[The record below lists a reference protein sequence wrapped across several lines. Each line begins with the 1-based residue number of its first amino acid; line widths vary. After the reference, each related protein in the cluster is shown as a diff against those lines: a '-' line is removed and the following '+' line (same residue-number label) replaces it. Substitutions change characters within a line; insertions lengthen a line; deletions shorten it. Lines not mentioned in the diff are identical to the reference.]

1 MRVADGARRRVRNH
15 SIATRTPILS
25 IMPRNANMV
34 TLIRAS
40 AVGSVMRARVAL
52 VMRMVV
58 LRKNDGMTK
67 RERPVGL
74 SPCRIFR
81 GLRNDR
87 IP

>member
-15 SIATRTPILS
+15 SIATRTRILS
-25 IMPRNANMV
+25 IMLRNANMV

-58 LRKNDGMTK
+58 
-67 RERPVGL
+67 
-74 SPCRIFR
+74 
-81 GLRNDR
+81 
-87 IP
+87 

>member
-1 MRVADGARRRVRNH
+1 MLRKTIMFTNIRRQDTIMRVADGARRRVRNH

-25 IMPRNANMV
+25 IMLRNANMV

-58 LRKNDGMTK
+58 
-67 RERPVGL
+67 
-74 SPCRIFR
+74 
-81 GLRNDR
+81 
-87 IP
+87 

>member
-15 SIATRTPILS
+15 SIAARTPILS
-25 IMPRNANMV
+25 IMLRNANMV

-58 LRKNDGMTK
+58 
-67 RERPVGL
+67 
-74 SPCRIFR
+74 
-81 GLRNDR
+81 
-87 IP
+87 

>member
-1 MRVADGARRRVRNH
+1 MLVADGARRRVRNH

-58 LRKNDGMTK
+58 
-67 RERPVGL
+67 
-74 SPCRIFR
+74 
-81 GLRNDR
+81 
-87 IP
+87 

>member
-1 MRVADGARRRVRNH
+1 MLVADGARRRVRNH

-40 AVGSVMRARVAL
+40 AAGNVMRARVAR

-58 LRKNDGMTK
+58 
-67 RERPVGL
+67 
-74 SPCRIFR
+74 
-81 GLRNDR
+81 
-87 IP
+87 

>member
-25 IMPRNANMV
+25 IMLRNANMV

-40 AVGSVMRARVAL
+40 AVGSVMHARVAL

-58 LRKNDGMTK
+58 
-67 RERPVGL
+67 
-74 SPCRIFR
+74 
-81 GLRNDR
+81 
-87 IP
+87 

>member
-25 IMPRNANMV
+25 IMLRNANMV

-58 LRKNDGMTK
+58 CPK
-67 RERPVGL
+67 
-74 SPCRIFR
+74 IR
-81 GLRNDR
+81 GGAPGGRSVFDLKTNKEESV
-87 IP
+87 

>member
-1 MRVADGARRRVRNH
+1 MRVADGARRRVLNH

-25 IMPRNANMV
+25 IMLRNANMV

-58 LRKNDGMTK
+58 
-67 RERPVGL
+67 
-74 SPCRIFR
+74 
-81 GLRNDR
+81 
-87 IP
+87 